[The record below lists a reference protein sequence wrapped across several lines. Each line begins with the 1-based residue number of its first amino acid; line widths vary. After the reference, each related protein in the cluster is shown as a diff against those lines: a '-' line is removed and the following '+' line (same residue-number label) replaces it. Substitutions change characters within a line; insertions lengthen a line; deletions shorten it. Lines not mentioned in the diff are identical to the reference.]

1 MPFHVSKTLE
11 IHTALNEECS
21 SKRLM
26 RVLKGETAVPLSL
39 KKATIVDKNMPYRA
53 PVLFLPEYGISVV
66 ITVYRSTRNE
76 VLHK

>member
-1 MPFHVSKTLE
+1 
-11 IHTALNEECS
+11 
-21 SKRLM
+21 M